1 MITLFRTIRLWQ
13 LKIKWKLALMQF
25 LDQQLSD
32 LTKNPQELEKKFVD
46 AIAELIHRDPTASE

>member
-46 AIAELIHRDPTASE
+46 ALAELIHNSPTASE